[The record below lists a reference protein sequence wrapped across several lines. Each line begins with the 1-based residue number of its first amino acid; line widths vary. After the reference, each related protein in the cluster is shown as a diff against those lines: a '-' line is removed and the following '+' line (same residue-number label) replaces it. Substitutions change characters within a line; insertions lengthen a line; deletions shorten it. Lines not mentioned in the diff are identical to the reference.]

1 MDVLVNRWVGGRL
14 SRYVDIML
22 KLTIITNCFCV
33 LSSRI
38 TCAEFILS
46 TLFFCVNCMAT
57 H

>member
-1 MDVLVNRWVGGRL
+1 MLVNRWVGGRL